1 MRDRKPRLVTVESSA
16 MSKTAFRTLPE
27 LLTLFE
33 TAQTVEHV
41 FGRFTTEADLRRSYR
56 DLANATHPDHHPY
69 FTDVAVE
76 AFKLLQQWYE
86 RAKQQLRPIVLTS
99 RRYRY
104 QTMGEPQQGDLADL
118 YAGSAET
125 IHGNAAYPNVI
136 LKIGRQPRNND
147 LLAAEARVLKKINR
161 ELDGMPLRAHFPT
174 LIETFAMVDQ
184 GGVQRQVN
192 VLVKEPDTVSLA
204 DVIEAYPGGIDSAD
218 MAWMFNRLL
227 VALSETH
234 ALGFVHGAIV
244 PEHLLIR
251 PSDHNGIL
259 IDWCYSVEI
268 GQRVKAISPRHRAA
282 TAPEILAKQAATPA
296 ADIYMAAMTILQLL
310 GGDVATQSLP
320 HDVPRPIQAF
330 LRACLIQSPHRRPN
344 SAWELF
350 EEFGEILFKLYGP
363 PTFRPFSMLVD

>member
-1 MRDRKPRLVTVESSA
+1 

-33 TAQTVEHV
+33 TAQTVEQV
-41 FGRFTTEADLRRSYR
+41 FGRFTTAADLRRSYHE
-56 DLANATHPDHHPY
+56 LANATHPDHHPY
-69 FTDVAVE
+69 FTDVAIE

-86 RAKQQLRPIVLTS
+86 RAKQQVRPAMLMVDS

-104 QTMGEPQQGDLADL
+104 KTAGEPQQGDLTDL

-125 IHGNAAYPNVI
+125 HHGNPAYPDAI
-136 LKIGRQPRNND
+136 LKINRQPRNND
-147 LLAAEARVLKKINR
+147 LLAAEARTLRKINR
-161 ELDGMPLRAHFPT
+161 DLDGMPLRAHFPT
-174 LIETFAMVDQ
+174 LIETFAIVDN
-184 GGVQRQVN
+184 GGAQRQAN
-192 VLVKEPDTVSLA
+192 ALIKELDTVSLA
-204 DVIEAYPGGIDSAD
+204 DVIETYPKGIDSAD

-234 ALGFVHGAIV
+234 ALGLVHGAIV
-244 PEHLLIR
+244 PEHMLIR

-296 ADIYMAAMTILQLL
+296 TDIYMATMTMLQLL

-320 HDVPRPIQAF
+320 RSVPRPIQAF

-344 SAWELF
+344 NAWELF
-350 EEFGEILFKLYGP
+350 EAFGEILFKLYGP
-363 PTFRPFSMLVD
+363 PTFRPFSMSVSQ